1 MSVIS
6 YRSLGDECEIRH
18 VPHTA
23 LIEGM
28 AVFLGFVNIHGVL
41 FSAKEKNGEGDGIPK
56 NVPAPPPATMYVL
69 LWVCPALACAVNS
82 FFICLVVIC
91 TR

>member
-1 MSVIS
+1 MSPTQPSRGHGSFFRV
-6 YRSLGDECEIRH
+6 RD
-18 VPHTA
+18 
-23 LIEGM
+23 
-28 AVFLGFVNIHGVL
+28 IHGVL

-82 FFICLVVIC
+82 FFIYLVVIC